1 MFRPIFSRPET
12 FFSAPNLFF
21 RSHSFFFALKHFFPS
36 GSFFCFSCKILFSK
50 IQSLKEV
57 NMPNDD
63 EIAKKVDMRPIEEIA
78 EKLGIEVGTLEKYG
92 KYKAKISPEVVAKGG
107 KRGKL
112 IMVTA
117 MSPTPAGEGKTTTSI
132 GLADAL
138 NRLGKKAA
146 AALREP
152 SLGPVFGMK
161 GGATGGGFAQ
171 VMPRDEINLHFTGDL
186 HAVTAAH
193 NLLAAMVDNRLHFD
207 GACGLIDC
215 RMVTWKRVM
224 DMDDRV
230 LREVVVGIGGPL
242 RGIARETGFDITAAS
257 EVMAILCLAENLTDL
272 KKRLGNVLIGYTAD
286 DKPVFAREIKAEG
299 AMAALLKEA
308 MKPNLVQTLER
319 TPVFIHGGPF
329 ANIAHGTNSVIATGM
344 ALQFADFVVTESG
357 FGSDLGAEKFF
368 DIVVRTGHIPP
379 PDACVLVATIR
390 ALKYHGG
397 VKLKKLDEEN
407 VEAIETGFDNLR
419 QHMQNLRNFGIP
431 FAVALNIFPT
441 DTEAEIEKVKEL
453 CEKEKTRV
461 APSYVYAKG
470 GEGGV
475 GLARE
480 VLKAIEEDE
489 KDFRFLY
496 PLELPLQEK
505 IEIVAQKVYGA
516 ASVAMEGKTRR
527 KIHRIEKQGYGNLP
541 ICIAKTQYSLS
552 GDDEDLGR
560 PRDFTL
566 IVTDVSLSSGA
577 GFVVVF
583 CGDIMTMPGLPKEPS
598 AEAIDIT
605 NQGEIVG
612 LS

>member
-1 MFRPIFSRPET
+1 
-12 FFSAPNLFF
+12 
-21 RSHSFFFALKHFFPS
+21 
-36 GSFFCFSCKILFSK
+36 
-50 IQSLKEV
+50 
-57 NMPNDD
+57 MPNDD

-397 VKLKKLDEEN
+397 VKLKKLEEEN

-419 QHMQNLRNFGIP
+419 QHMQNLRNFGVP

-441 DTEAEIEKVKEL
+441 DSEAEIEKVKKL

-475 GLARE
+475 GLAQE